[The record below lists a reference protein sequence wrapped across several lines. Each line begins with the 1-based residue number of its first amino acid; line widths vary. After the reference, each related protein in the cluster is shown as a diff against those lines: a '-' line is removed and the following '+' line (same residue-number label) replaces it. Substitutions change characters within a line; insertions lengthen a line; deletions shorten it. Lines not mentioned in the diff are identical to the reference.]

1 MTLLPWTRK
10 PAVRESRPGASTFED
25 LALPLLPALYNVASW
40 LSKNP
45 TDAEDLVQE
54 TFLKALRGFAS
65 FEQGSN
71 FKAWIFRILRNT
83 YLTSRSGLAALR
95 TVSLDEELAEQP
107 DAAPSLYPEGAI
119 DRQTPEINLIRLTD
133 RAALQSAMEQ
143 LPPLLLEVVLL
154 CDVEEM
160 KYKEIAA
167 VLDIPIGTVMS
178 RLARARTSL
187 RRLLDADA
195 SLKRGSRA

>member
-10 PAVRESRPGASTFED
+10 PAVRESRPGASAFED

-54 TFLKALRGFAS
+54 TFLKSLRGFAS

-95 TVSLDEELAEQP
+95 TVSLDEELEEQ
-107 DAAPSLYPEGAI
+107 AGSGPSLYPEGAI
-119 DRQTPEINLIRLTD
+119 DRQTPEVNLLRLAD
-133 RAALQSAMEQ
+133 RAALHSAMEQ
-143 LPPLLLEVVLL
+143 LPPLLLEVILL

>member
-10 PAVRESRPGASTFED
+10 PAVRESRPGASAFED

-40 LSKNP
+40 LSRNP

-54 TFLKALRGFAS
+54 TFLKALRGFDS

-95 TVSLDEELAEQP
+95 TVSLDEELAEQTGS
-107 DAAPSLYPEGAI
+107 APSLYPEGAI
-119 DRQTPEINLIRLTD
+119 DRQTPEIHLIHLTD
-133 RAALQSAMEQ
+133 RTALQSAMDK

-178 RLARARTSL
+178 RLARARASL
-187 RRLLDADA
+187 RTLLGTDLT
-195 SLKRGSRA
+195 LKRGSRA